1 MKLPRRTYKK
11 GTFLVKEG
19 ETGKEI
25 LYILKGQVT
34 VMAKNPNRNTKNTVN
49 NLQQGDL
56 IGELSF
62 FDNRPK
68 SATLVALEDTEV
80 IVLDEE
86 FFKNLNPDHLKIFKA
101 MAHKIRVLNQ
111 RLLENL

>member
-19 ETGKEI
+19 DTGKEI

-34 VMAKNPNRNTKNTVN
+34 VMAKNPNRNMKNTVN
-49 NLQQGDL
+49 TLTHGDL

-62 FDNRPK
+62 FDDRPK
-68 SATLVALEDTEV
+68 SATLVALEETEV
-80 IVLDEE
+80 IVLDES
-86 FFKNLNPDHLKIFKA
+86 FFKDIHPDHLRIFKA